1 MFASRITKT
10 VRTPSDPQYDV
21 VIRRL
26 SGRKLEKA
34 QLAVMF
40 GGVDLMKQLG
50 GADVMRQIQ
59 ALGGPDAVKRDAQ
72 ADPSQRYD
80 RTEILRAGIV
90 SWAEPGLAQ
99 PDGLSSDDD
108 RKALVDDLEEEV
120 AVFLFREIL
129 RLSRIAVTETDQDE
143 LETAQKKG

>member
-10 VRTPSDPQYDV
+10 VETPSDPQYDV

-59 ALGGPDAVKRDAQ
+59 ALGGPDAVKRAAQ

-99 PDGLSSDDD
+99 PDGLASDDD
-108 RKALVDDLEEEV
+108 RKALIDDLEEEV